1 VVQMPFNQVMQEGFT
16 RFSQTTG
23 QGNIGSTIQAAHQL
37 GVYLMASHTLF
48 KGHLAGQAMDPVMQ
62 TMPMLANHAQRAIQ
76 FNRSTPGVGTTL
88 VGISTPAH
96 LDDVLAVAKQPPL
109 EKTVYLKMYQR
120 TEQD

>member
-1 VVQMPFNQVMQEGFT
+1 MPFNQVMQEGFT

-48 KGHLAGQAMDPVMQ
+48 KGHLATQAMDAVMQ
-62 TMPMLANHAQRAIQ
+62 SMTMLPNHAQQAIQ

-96 LDDVLAVAKQPPL
+96 LQDALAVARIEPM
-109 EKTVYLKMYQR
+109 EKTAYLKMYQR
-120 TEQD
+120 TE

>member
-1 VVQMPFNQVMQEGFT
+1 
-16 RFSQTTG
+16 
-23 QGNIGSTIQAAHQL
+23 L